1 MTLPVFLGSDLTPA
15 IESLSVGDSAT
26 LGGAEGRH
34 AASVRRIGAGEWVD
48 VVDGCGLRA
57 TCEVSGSDKAS
68 LSLIVRKIVRED
80 APNPEV
86 ILVQALA
93 KGGRDEAAVEI
104 CTEIGIDRVIP
115 WASQRAIV
123 QWKGPKA
130 EKGRAKWEGVARAAA
145 KQSRRAY
152 VPVVEDVKDSRELAA
167 WVVSLTDEAGVAFV
181 CHEEATDS
189 LGAVLAQVQEAS
201 ADGDLPARIAL
212 VVGPEGGIGAE
223 ETAQLVDAGASTIG
237 LGDNVL
243 RSSTA
248 GAVALTLIRA
258 AAGKY

>member
-1 MTLPVFLGSDLTPA
+1 MTLPVFLAEDLTPA
-15 IESLSVGDSAT
+15 LESLSVGDSAT

-48 VVDGCGLRA
+48 VVDGLGLRA
-57 TCEVSGSDKAS
+57 TCEVSGSDKS
-68 LSLIVRKIVRED
+68 TLSLIVRELVYED
-80 APNPEV
+80 APSPEV

-104 CTEIGIDRVIP
+104 CTEIGIDRVVP

-152 VPVVEDVKDSRELAA
+152 VPVVEDVKDSRELAS
-167 WVVSLTDEAGVAFV
+167 WVASLIGEAGVAFV
-181 CHEEATDS
+181 CHEEATES
-189 LGAVLAQVQEAS
+189 LGAALARIQESSEEGA
-201 ADGDLPARIAL
+201 LPARITL
-212 VVGPEGGIGAE
+212 IVGPEGGIGPE
-223 ETAQLVDAGASTIG
+223 ETAQLLDAGARTIG

-258 AAGKY
+258 AAGKF

>member
-15 IESLSVGDSAT
+15 LESLSVGDSAT

-48 VVDGCGLRA
+48 VVDGAGVRA
-57 TCEVSGSDKAS
+57 TCEVS
-68 LSLIVRKIVRED
+68 
-80 APNPEV
+80 
-86 ILVQALA
+86 
-93 KGGRDEAAVEI
+93 
-104 CTEIGIDRVIP
+104 TEIGIDRVIP

-152 VPVVEDVKDSRELAA
+152 VPVVEDVKDSRELAS
-167 WVVSLTDEAGVAFV
+167 WVASLIGEAGVAFV

-201 ADGDLPARIAL
+201 ADGALPARIAL
-212 VVGPEGGIGAE
+212 IVGPEGGIGAE
-223 ETAQLVDAGASTIG
+223 ETAQLVDAGARTIG

>member
-1 MTLPVFLGSDLTPA
+1 MTRPVFLAEDLSCVPS
-15 IESLSVGDSAT
+15 SLAVGEHAT
-26 LGGAEGRH
+26 LGGSEGRH

-48 VVDGCGLRA
+48 VVDGCGLRLI
-57 TCEVSGSDKAS
+57 CEVAGADKSS
-68 LSLIVRKIVRED
+68 LCLVVREIVQED
-80 APNPEV
+80 APLPEI

-130 EKGRAKWEGVARAAA
+130 EKGRLKWEGVARAAA
-145 KQSRRAY
+145 KQSRRAF
-152 VPVVEDVKDSRELAA
+152 VPVVEDVKDSRELAS
-167 WVVSLTDEAGVAFV
+167 WVRALTDEAGVAFV
-181 CHEEATDS
+181 CHEEASVS
-189 LGAVLAQVQEAS
+189 LGAALATLQDSCV
-201 ADGDLPARIAL
+201 DGALPARIAL
-212 VVGPEGGIGAE
+212 IVGPEGGIGAE
-223 ETAQLVDAGASTIG
+223 ETAQLVDAGARAIG
-237 LGDNVL
+237 LGANVL

-258 AAGKY
+258 AAGAY

>member
-1 MTLPVFLGSDLTPA
+1 M
-15 IESLSVGDSAT
+15 
-26 LGGAEGRH
+26 
-34 AASVRRIGAGEWVD
+34 
-48 VVDGCGLRA
+48 
-57 TCEVSGSDKAS
+57 
-68 LSLIVRKIVRED
+68 
-80 APNPEV
+80 
-86 ILVQALA
+86 
-93 KGGRDEAAVEI
+93 
-104 CTEIGIDRVIP
+104 IP

-145 KQSRRAY
+145 KQSRRAF
-152 VPVVEDVKDSRELAA
+152 VPVVEGVKDSRELASWLA
-167 WVVSLTDEAGVAFV
+167 SLTDEAGVAFV

-189 LGAVLAQVQEAS
+189 LGAALALVQQS
-201 ADGDLPARIAL
+201 RADGALPARIAL
-212 VVGPEGGIGAE
+212 IVGPEGGIGPE
-223 ETAQLVDAGASTIG
+223 ETAQLVEAGARTIG

>member
-1 MTLPVFLGSDLTPA
+1 MTLPVFLGEDLAPA
-15 IESLSVGDSAT
+15 LESLSVGDSAT
-26 LGGAEGRH
+26 LGGGEGRH

-57 TCEVSGSDKAS
+57 TCEVSGSDKSS
-68 LSLIVRKIVRED
+68 LSLVVRAITQED
-80 APNPEV
+80 SPSPEV

-152 VPVVEDVKDSRELAA
+152 VPVVEDVKDSRELAS
-167 WVVSLTDEAGVAFV
+167 WVASLIGEDGVAFV
-181 CHEEATDS
+181 CHEEA
-189 LGAVLAQVQEAS
+189 
-201 ADGDLPARIAL
+201 ADLLI
-212 VVGPEGGIGAE
+212 VGPEGGIGAE

-258 AAGKY
+258 AAGTY

>member
-1 MTLPVFLGSDLTPA
+1 MGLPACDCAVEGP
-15 IESLSVGDSAT
+15 
-26 LGGAEGRH
+26 EGR
-34 AASVRRIGAGEWVD
+34 E
-48 VVDGCGLRA
+48 
-57 TCEVSGSDKAS
+57 
-68 LSLIVRKIVRED
+68 
-80 APNPEV
+80 
-86 ILVQALA
+86 
-93 KGGRDEAAVEI
+93 
-104 CTEIGIDRVIP
+104 
-115 WASQRAIV
+115 
-123 QWKGPKA
+123 
-130 EKGRAKWEGVARAAA
+130 GRAKWEGVARAAA

-223 ETAQLVDAGASTIG
+223 ETEQLVDAGARTIG

-258 AAGKY
+258 AAGNTRIRQLSKPAIRALSV

>member
-15 IESLSVGDSAT
+15 LESLSVGDSAT

-48 VVDGCGLRA
+48 VVDGRGLRA
-57 TCEVSGSDKAS
+57 TCEVSGSDKS
-68 LSLIVRKIVRED
+68 TLSLIVRELVHED
-80 APNPEV
+80 APSPEV

-104 CTEIGIDRVIP
+104 CTEIGIDRVVP

-167 WVVSLTDEAGVAFV
+167 WVASLIGEAGAAFV
-181 CHEEATDS
+181 CHEEATES
-189 LGAVLAQVQEAS
+189 LGASLASIQESSEEGA
-201 ADGDLPARIAL
+201 LPARIAL
-212 VVGPEGGIGAE
+212 IVGPEGGIGPE
-223 ETAQLVDAGASTIG
+223 ETVQLLDAGARTIG

>member
-1 MTLPVFLGSDLTPA
+1 MTRPVFLAEDLSCVPS
-15 IESLSVGDSAT
+15 SLAVGERAT
-26 LGGAEGRH
+26 LGGSEGRH

-48 VVDGCGLRA
+48 VADGRGLRL
-57 TCEVSGSDKAS
+57 TCEVVGADKSS
-68 LSLIVRKIVRED
+68 LSLVVREVVQEES
-80 APNPEV
+80 PRPEI

-123 QWKGPKA
+123 QWRGPKA
-130 EKGRAKWEGVARAAA
+130 EKGRAKWEGVVRAAA

-152 VPVVEDVKDSRELAA
+152 VPVVEAVTDSRELAS
-167 WVVSLTDEAGVAFV
+167 WVRALTDEAGAAFV
-181 CHEEATDS
+181 CHEEATQS
-189 LGAVLAQVQEAS
+189 LGAALARVQGDAT
-201 ADGDLPARIAL
+201 DGFLPARVAL
-212 VVGPEGGIGAE
+212 IVGPEGGIGPE
-223 ETAQLVDAGASTIG
+223 ETTQLVAAGARTVS
-237 LGDNVL
+237 LGANVL

-258 AAGKY
+258 AAGAY

>member
-1 MTLPVFLGSDLTPA
+1 V
-15 IESLSVGDSAT
+15 
-26 LGGAEGRH
+26 
-34 AASVRRIGAGEWVD
+34 VRE
-48 VVDGCGLRA
+48 L
-57 TCEVSGSDKAS
+57 
-68 LSLIVRKIVRED
+68 VRED
-80 APNPEV
+80 APSPEV

-130 EKGRAKWEGVARAAA
+130 EKGRAKWESVARAAA
-145 KQSRRAY
+145 KQSRRAF
-152 VPVVEDVKDSRELAA
+152 VPVVEGVKDSRELASWLA
-167 WVVSLTDEAGVAFV
+167 TLRDEAGVAFV
-181 CHEEATDS
+181 CHEEAADS
-189 LGAVLAQVQEAS
+189 LGAALALVQQS
-201 ADGDLPARIAL
+201 RADGSLPARIAL
-212 VVGPEGGIGAE
+212 IVGPEGGIGPE
-223 ETAQLVDAGASTIG
+223 ETAQLVDAGARTIG

-248 GAVALTLIRA
+248 GAVALALIRA

>member
-1 MTLPVFLGSDLTPA
+1 M
-15 IESLSVGDSAT
+15 
-26 LGGAEGRH
+26 LGGSEGRH

-48 VVDGCGLRA
+48 IADGRGLRL
-57 TCEVSGSDKAS
+57 TCEVVGADKSS
-68 LSLIVRKIVRED
+68 LSLVVREVVQEES
-80 APNPEV
+80 PRPEI

-123 QWKGPKA
+123 QWRGPKA

-152 VPVVEDVKDSRELAA
+152 VPVVEAVTDSGELAS
-167 WVVSLTDEAGVAFV
+167 WVRALTDDAGVAFV
-181 CHEEATDS
+181 CHEEATQS
-189 LGAVLAQVQEAS
+189 LGAALARVQGDA
-201 ADGDLPARIAL
+201 ADGFLPARVAL
-212 VVGPEGGIGAE
+212 IVGPEGGIGPE
-223 ETAQLVDAGASTIG
+223 ETAQLVTAGARTVG
-237 LGDNVL
+237 LGANVL

-258 AAGKY
+258 AAGAY

>member
-1 MTLPVFLGSDLTPA
+1 MTRPVFLGEDLRPDPA
-15 IESLSVGDSAT
+15 SVGVGDRAT
-26 LGGAEGRH
+26 LAGAEGRH

-48 VVDGCGLRA
+48 VVDGAGLRL
-57 TCEVSGSDKAS
+57 TCEVAGADKSS
-68 LSLIVRKIVRED
+68 LSLVVREVLQEER
-80 APNPEV
+80 PVPEIV
-86 ILVQALA
+86 LVQALA

-123 QWKGPKA
+123 QWRGPKA

-167 WVVSLTDEAGVAFV
+167 WVASLTDDAGVAFV

-189 LGAVLAQVQEAS
+189 LGAALARIQES
-201 ADGDLPARIAL
+201 RSDGDLPARIAL
-212 VVGPEGGIGAE
+212 IVGPEGGIGAE

>member
-1 MTLPVFLGSDLTPA
+1 MTRPVFLAEDLSCVPS
-15 IESLSVGDSAT
+15 SLAVGERAT
-26 LGGAEGRH
+26 LEGSEGRH

-48 VVDGCGLRA
+48 VVDGAGLRL
-57 TCEVSGSDKAS
+57 TCEVAGADKSS
-68 LSLIVRKIVRED
+68 LSLVVREVLQEER
-80 APNPEV
+80 PVPEIV
-86 ILVQALA
+86 LVQALA

-152 VPVVEDVKDSRELAA
+152 VPVVEDVKDSRELAS
-167 WVVSLTDEAGVAFV
+167 WVAALTDEAGVAFV

-201 ADGDLPARIAL
+201 ANGSLPARIAL
-212 VVGPEGGIGAE
+212 IVGPEGGIGAE
-223 ETAQLVDAGASTIG
+223 ETVQLVDAGARTIG

>member
-1 MTLPVFLGSDLTPA
+1 MTLPVSSRDLTPA
-15 IESLSVGDSAT
+15 IESLSVGGQWRP

-57 TCEVSGSDKAS
+57 TCEVSGSDKSS

-93 KGGRDEAAVEI
+93 KGGRERGRRRNLHGDRHRQGDPVGLPACHRPVE
-104 CTEIGIDRVIP
+104 
-115 WASQRAIV
+115 
-123 QWKGPKA
+123 GPKA

-152 VPVVEDVKDSRELAA
+152 VPVVEDVKDSRELAS
-167 WVVSLTDEAGVAFV
+167 WVASLMDEAGVAFV
-181 CHEEATDS
+181 CHEEATES
-189 LGAVLAQVQEAS
+189 LGAALARIQES
-201 ADGDLPARIAL
+201 SEDGALPARIAL
-212 VVGPEGGIGAE
+212 IVGPEGGIGAE
-223 ETAQLVDAGASTIG
+223 ETAQLVDAGARTIG

>member
-1 MTLPVFLGSDLTPA
+1 VTLPVFLGSDLTPA
-15 IESLSVGDSAT
+15 LESLSVGDSAT

-48 VVDGCGLRA
+48 VVDGLGLCA
-57 TCEVSGSDKAS
+57 TCEVSGSDKS
-68 LSLIVRKIVRED
+68 TLSLIVRELAQED
-80 APNPEV
+80 APSPEV
-86 ILVQALA
+86 VLVQALA

-152 VPVVEDVKDSRELAA
+152 VPVVEDVKDSRELAS
-167 WVVSLTDEAGVAFV
+167 WVASVTDEAGVAFV
-181 CHEEATDS
+181 CHEEATES
-189 LGAVLAQVQEAS
+189 LGAALARIQESSEEDA
-201 ADGDLPARIAL
+201 LPARIAL
-212 VVGPEGGIGAE
+212 IVGPEGGIGPE
-223 ETAQLVDAGASTIG
+223 ETAQLLDAGARTIG

>member
-1 MTLPVFLGSDLTPA
+1 M
-15 IESLSVGDSAT
+15 
-26 LGGAEGRH
+26 
-34 AASVRRIGAGEWVD
+34 
-48 VVDGCGLRA
+48 
-57 TCEVSGSDKAS
+57 
-68 LSLIVRKIVRED
+68 
-80 APNPEV
+80 
-86 ILVQALA
+86 LA

-104 CTEIGIDRVIP
+104 CTEIGVDRVIP

-152 VPVVEDVKDSRELAA
+152 VPVVEDVKDSRELAS
-167 WVVSLTDEAGVAFV
+167 WVASLTGEAGVAFV

-189 LGAVLAQVQEAS
+189 LGAALARIQES
-201 ADGDLPARIAL
+201 SEDGVLPARIAL
-212 VVGPEGGIGAE
+212 IVGPEGGIGSE
-223 ETAQLVDAGASTIG
+223 ETAQLVDAGGRTIG

>member
-1 MTLPVFLGSDLTPA
+1 MTLPVFLAEDLTPA
-15 IESLSVGDSAT
+15 LASLSVGDSAT

-48 VVDGCGLRA
+48 VVDGTGARA

-68 LSLIVRKIVRED
+68 LSLVVRELVRED
-80 APNPEV
+80 ASSPEV

-145 KQSRRAY
+145 KQSRRAF
-152 VPVVEDVKDSRELAA
+152 VPVVEEVKDSSDLAT
-167 WVVSLTDEAGVAFV
+167 WICDLTDEAGVAFV
-181 CHEEATDS
+181 CHEEAAVS
-189 LGAVLAQVQEAS
+189 LGAALARIQQAGGG
-201 ADGDLPARIAL
+201 ALPARIAL
-212 VVGPEGGIGAE
+212 IVGPGGGIGE
-223 ETAQLVDAGASTIG
+223 HETARLVDAGASTIG

>member
-1 MTLPVFLGSDLTPA
+1 MTRPVFLAEDLSCVPS
-15 IESLSVGDSAT
+15 SLAVGERAT
-26 LGGAEGRH
+26 LGGSEGRH

-48 VVDGCGLRA
+48 VVDGRGLRLI
-57 TCEVSGSDKAS
+57 CEVAEADKSS
-68 LSLIVRKIVRED
+68 LSLVVREIVQED
-80 APNPEV
+80 APLPEI

-152 VPVVEDVKDSRELAA
+152 VPVVDAVADSRELAS
-167 WVVSLTDEAGVAFV
+167 WVRALTDEAGVAFV
-181 CHEEATDS
+181 CHEEATQS
-189 LGAVLAQVQEAS
+189 LGAALARVQGDAT
-201 ADGDLPARIAL
+201 DGSLPARVAL
-212 VVGPEGGIGAE
+212 IVGPEGGIGPE
-223 ETAQLVDAGASTIG
+223 ETAQLVDAGVRTVG
-237 LGDNVL
+237 LGANVL

-258 AAGKY
+258 AAGAY

>member
-1 MTLPVFLGSDLTPA
+1 MTLPVFLAEDLTPA
-15 IESLSVGDSAT
+15 LESLSVGDSAT

-48 VVDGCGLRA
+48 VVDGLGLRA
-57 TCEVSGSDKAS
+57 TCEVSGSDKS
-68 LSLIVRKIVRED
+68 TLSLIVRELVHED
-80 APNPEV
+80 APSPEV

-104 CTEIGIDRVIP
+104 CTEIGIDRVVP

-130 EKGRAKWEGVARAAA
+130 EKGRTKWEGVARAAA

-152 VPVVEDVKDSRELAA
+152 VPVVEDVKDSRELAS
-167 WVVSLTDEAGVAFV
+167 WVTSLIGEAGVAFV
-181 CHEEATDS
+181 CHEEATES
-189 LGAVLAQVQEAS
+189 LGAALARIQESSEEGA
-201 ADGDLPARIAL
+201 LPARITL
-212 VVGPEGGIGAE
+212 IVGPEGGIGPE
-223 ETAQLVDAGASTIG
+223 ETAQLLDAGARTIG

>member
-1 MTLPVFLGSDLTPA
+1 MTLPVFLAEDLTPA
-15 IESLSVGDSAT
+15 LESLSVGDSAT

-48 VVDGCGLRA
+48 VVDGLGLRA
-57 TCEVSGSDKAS
+57 TCEVSGSDKS
-68 LSLIVRKIVRED
+68 TLSLIVRELVYED
-80 APNPEV
+80 APSPEV

-104 CTEIGIDRVIP
+104 CTEIGIDRVVP

-152 VPVVEDVKDSRELAA
+152 VPVVEDVKDSRELAS
-167 WVVSLTDEAGVAFV
+167 WVTSLIGEAGVAFV
-181 CHEEATDS
+181 CHEEATES
-189 LGAVLAQVQEAS
+189 LGAALARIQESSEEGA
-201 ADGDLPARIAL
+201 LPARITL
-212 VVGPEGGIGAE
+212 IVGPEGGIGPE
-223 ETAQLVDAGASTIG
+223 ETAQLLDAGARTIG

-258 AAGKY
+258 AAGKF

>member
-15 IESLSVGDSAT
+15 LESLSVGDSAT
-26 LGGAEGRH
+26 LAGAEGRH

-48 VVDGCGLRA
+48 VVDGAGLRL
-57 TCEVSGSDKAS
+57 TCEVAGADKSS
-68 LSLIVRKIVRED
+68 LSLVVREVLQEER
-80 APNPEV
+80 PVPEIV
-86 ILVQALA
+86 LVQALA

-123 QWKGPKA
+123 QWKGPQA

-167 WVVSLTDEAGVAFV
+167 WVVSLTDEAGGAFV

>member
-1 MTLPVFLGSDLTPA
+1 MTLPVFLAEDLTPA
-15 IESLSVGDSAT
+15 LESLSVGDSAT

-48 VVDGCGLRA
+48 VVDGLGLRA
-57 TCEVSGSDKAS
+57 TCEVSGSDKS
-68 LSLIVRKIVRED
+68 TLSLIVRELVHED
-80 APNPEV
+80 APSPEV

-104 CTEIGIDRVIP
+104 CTEIGIDRVVP

-152 VPVVEDVKDSRELAA
+152 VPVVEDVKDSRELAS
-167 WVVSLTDEAGVAFV
+167 WVASLIGEAGVAFV
-181 CHEEATDS
+181 CHEEATES
-189 LGAVLAQVQEAS
+189 LGAALARIQESSEEGA
-201 ADGDLPARIAL
+201 LPARIAL
-212 VVGPEGGIGAE
+212 IVGPEGGIGPE
-223 ETAQLVDAGASTIG
+223 ETAQLLDAGARTIG

-258 AAGKY
+258 AAGKF

>member
-1 MTLPVFLGSDLTPA
+1 MTLPVFLAEDLTPA
-15 IESLSVGDSAT
+15 LESLSVGDSAT
-26 LGGAEGRH
+26 LGGAEGHH

-48 VVDGCGLRA
+48 VVDGLGLRA
-57 TCEVSGSDKAS
+57 TCEVSGSDKS
-68 LSLIVRKIVRED
+68 TLSLIVRELVHED
-80 APNPEV
+80 APSPEV

-104 CTEIGIDRVIP
+104 CTEIGIDRVVP

-130 EKGRAKWEGVARAAA
+130 EKRRTKWEGVARAAA

-152 VPVVEDVKDSRELAA
+152 VPVVEDVKDSRELAS
-167 WVVSLTDEAGVAFV
+167 WVTSLIGEAGVAFV
-181 CHEEATDS
+181 CHEEATES
-189 LGAVLAQVQEAS
+189 LGAALARIQESSEEGA
-201 ADGDLPARIAL
+201 LPARITL
-212 VVGPEGGIGAE
+212 IVGPEGGIGPE
-223 ETAQLVDAGASTIG
+223 ETAQLLDAGARTIG

-258 AAGKY
+258 AAGKF

>member
-1 MTLPVFLGSDLTPA
+1 MTLPVFLAEDLTPA
-15 IESLSVGDSAT
+15 LESLSVGDSAT

-48 VVDGCGLRA
+48 VVDGLGLRA
-57 TCEVSGSDKAS
+57 TCEVSGSDKS
-68 LSLIVRKIVRED
+68 TLSLIVRELVHED
-80 APNPEV
+80 APSPEV

-104 CTEIGIDRVIP
+104 CTEIGIDRVVP

-130 EKGRAKWEGVARAAA
+130 EKRRTKWEGVARAAA

-152 VPVVEDVKDSRELAA
+152 VPVVEDVKDSRELAS
-167 WVVSLTDEAGVAFV
+167 WVTSLIGEAGVAFV
-181 CHEEATDS
+181 CHEEATES
-189 LGAVLAQVQEAS
+189 LGAALARIQESSEEGA
-201 ADGDLPARIAL
+201 LPARITL
-212 VVGPEGGIGAE
+212 IVGPEGGIGPE
-223 ETAQLVDAGASTIG
+223 ETAQLLDAGARTIG

-258 AAGKY
+258 AAGKF